1 MISSQQPLAIMK
13 TGGVRCERAGSYLR
27 AISSSNEGAWK
38 NKDQPKGIFQL
49 QGGIQKYLESYGDM
63 EVKEEQTDNKNE
75 YAKNEEEDG
84 SDKKEDASSAEEIA
98 TTKTSTIQAQRKEE
112 QGKNTCLY
120 RGKNFVFDPRRTDP
134 IIGNGISSSSSS
146 AAATHNSSSSSSS
159 THSAK
164 CISTVGKCIICS
176 SPHDDYDNG
185 HAPVLERE
193 VRCCRCRV
201 LVLVCND
208 CRERVRCWGEE
219 KEDEDEV
226 CKHRATEV
234 VIGGEDAVT
243 TTSTNRILDR
253 KDLFCGGSKCID
265 EGNVAE
271 KVELTRF

>member
-49 QGGIQKYLESYGDM
+49 QGGIQKYLESFGDM

-146 AAATHNSSSSSSS
+146 AAATHNSSSSS

-201 LVLVCND
+201 LVLVCDD

-219 KEDEDEV
+219 KEDEDCE
-226 CKHRATEV
+226 HRATEV
-234 VIGGEDAVT
+234 VLGGEDAVT